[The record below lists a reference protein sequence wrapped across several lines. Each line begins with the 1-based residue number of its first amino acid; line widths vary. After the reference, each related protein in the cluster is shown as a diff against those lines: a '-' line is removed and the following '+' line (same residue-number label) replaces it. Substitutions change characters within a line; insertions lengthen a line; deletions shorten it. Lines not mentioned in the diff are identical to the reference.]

1 MRRHMPEF
9 AAIPLVIVV
18 LGLVFIVMF
27 VADAG
32 LAAMVVFGV
41 VATVAIVA
49 VAVIAMRRPRGSI
62 VSSGSTVF
70 EGGAPPLED
79 GVHRVLLVADSAYA
93 TADLE
98 DVTANGGEGG
108 TAVFVVVPAVSSR
121 VARWT
126 GDEHA
131 YERAKE
137 HLDATLL
144 ALTDLGLQAA
154 GQVGPH
160 DPLQATDDG
169 LREFPA
175 AEIVFALRGDGESEW
190 LERGM
195 VDIGRRRYAVPVREL
210 EANERRDAR

>member
-1 MRRHMPEF
+1 MRIVAPPPATAPRLYVDSLNRTKKRRCTAMRRRMPEF
-9 AAIPLVIVV
+9 VAIPLVIVV
-18 LGLVFIVMF
+18 LGLVFVVIF

-32 LAAMVVFGV
+32 PVAMVAFGV
-41 VATVAIVA
+41 FAAVAIIA
-49 VAVIAMRRPRGSI
+49 VAVVAMRRPPGSI
-62 VSSGSTVF
+62 LSEGSAVF
-70 EGGAPPLED
+70 EGGAPHHED
-79 GVHRVLLVADSAYA
+79 DVHRVLLVADNAYR
-93 TADLE
+93 TNDLAGL
-98 DVTANGGEGG
+98 VGRRGEGG

-126 GDEHA
+126 GDEQA

-144 ALTDLGLQAA
+144 ALTDLGLQAT

-175 AEIVFALRGDGESEW
+175 AEIVFALRGDGESE
-190 LERGM
+190 
-195 VDIGRRRYAVPVREL
+195 
-210 EANERRDAR
+210 

>member
-1 MRRHMPEF
+1 MRKGMPEF
-9 AAIPLVIVV
+9 LAIPLVIVV
-18 LGLVFIVMF
+18 LGSVFVVML

-32 LAAMVVFGV
+32 IAAMVAFGV
-41 VATVAIVA
+41 VSGVAIVA
-49 VAVIAMRRPRGSI
+49 VAIAAMRRPRGLIASG
-62 VSSGSTVF
+62 GSTVF
-70 EGGAPPLED
+70 EGGARPLED
-79 GVHRVLLVADSAYA
+79 GIHRVLLVTDSVHA

-98 DVTANGGEGG
+98 ELATNGGAGG
-108 TAVFVVVPAVSSR
+108 TAVLVVVPAVSSR

-126 GDEHA
+126 GDEQA

-144 ALTDLGLQAA
+144 ALTDLGLQAT

-169 LREFPA
+169 LRAFPA

-190 LERGM
+190 LEQGV